1 MDHITDDPGNLDSLT
16 PYHGSD
22 GVMVGN
28 GQTLPITHI
37 GQATIGTGVSSIKLN
52 DVLLVPDIKKNLLS
66 VSKLTTDFLFTFEFD
81 GLGFVIKDTTTNQ
94 IVAKGCK

>member
-28 GQTLPITHI
+28 GQTLPITHF
-37 GQATIGTGVSSIKLN
+37 GQATIGTGVSSINLN

-66 VSKLTTDFLFTFEFD
+66 VSSLQLIFFSL
-81 GLGFVIKDTTTNQ
+81 LNLMVL
-94 IVAKGCK
+94 VL